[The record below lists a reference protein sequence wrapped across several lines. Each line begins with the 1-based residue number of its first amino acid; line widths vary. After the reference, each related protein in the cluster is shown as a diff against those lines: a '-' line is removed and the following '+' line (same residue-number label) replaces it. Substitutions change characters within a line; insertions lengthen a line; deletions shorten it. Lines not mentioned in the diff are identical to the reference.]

1 MYRIVL
7 VSAGIRGGDPMKLRL
22 AVTLLSA
29 AVADA
34 ALGQTAIFLVR
45 HAEKATEANEA
56 TVPLSDAGRARAER
70 LAGILKDAGIEA
82 IYATD
87 TDRARQ
93 TAEPLARAR
102 KVEVRTYAPRGAD
115 GKPAPQLLIDRL
127 KREAP
132 TGRALVVG
140 HSNTLPEI
148 LSALGHTEKVEI
160 PTSQFDD
167 LFVILPREGAPP
179 TVLRL
184 KY

>member
-1 MYRIVL
+1 
-7 VSAGIRGGDPMKLRL
+7 MKLRL
-22 AVTLLSA
+22 AVTLLFA

-34 ALGQTAIFLVR
+34 AIGQTAIFLVR
-45 HAEKATEANEA
+45 HAEKATDANEPS
-56 TVPLSDAGRARAER
+56 VPLSDAGRARAER

-87 TDRARQ
+87 TVRARQ

-102 KVEVRTYAPRGAD
+102 KVEVRNYAPRASD
-115 GKPAPQLLIDRL
+115 GKPAPQLVVDRL
-127 KREAP
+127 KKEAP
-132 TGRALVVG
+132 AGRVLVVG

-148 LSALGHTEKVEI
+148 LTALGHNEKIEI

>member
-1 MYRIVL
+1 
-7 VSAGIRGGDPMKLRL
+7 MKLRL
-22 AVTLLSA
+22 AVTLLFA

-34 ALGQTAIFLVR
+34 AIGQTVIFLVR
-45 HAEKATEANEA
+45 HAEKATEGNEPP
-56 TVPLSDAGRARAER
+56 VPLSAAGAARAEK
-70 LAGILKDAGIEA
+70 LATILRDSGIDA

-87 TDRARQ
+87 TVRAKQ

-102 KVEVRTYAPRGAD
+102 KLEIRTYAPRGAD
-115 GKPAPQLLIDRL
+115 GKPAPELVVDRL
-127 KREAP
+127 KKEAP
-132 TGRALVVG
+132 AGRALVVG

-148 LSALGHTEKVEI
+148 LATLGYAERIEI

-167 LFVILPREGAPP
+167 LFVIVPRDGGPP